1 MFKNQTNFVFTKVFN
16 FLGFKLGSMQILF
29 HFLQP
34 LPNFFGQV
42 IRFCKYI

>member
-1 MFKNQTNFVFTKVFN
+1 MFKNQTNFVFIKMFN
-16 FLGFKLGSMQILF
+16 FLGLKPGSMQIMF

-42 IRFCKYI
+42 MHFYKYT